1 MYVSTCK
8 GGATGQYTYVRLME
22 SYRDENGKVK
32 HKVVQNLGRL
42 DILSQSDPNY
52 LENLKKKYQEDYAEK
67 NRLQSLNRLAQVQNL
82 LSFDNNSSA
91 GAPLPLL
98 QLAHSSA
105 FSPRGLFLQF
115 QIRRDRRPSLPHRD
129 HGHVPT

>member
-52 LENLKKKYQEDYAEK
+52 LENLKKKYQEDYVE
-67 NRLQSLNRLAQVQNL
+67 RI
-82 LSFDNNSSA
+82 
-91 GAPLPLL
+91 
-98 QLAHSSA
+98 A
-105 FSPRGLFLQF
+105 FSHS
-115 QIRRDRRPSLPHRD
+115 IDSLKFKICLVLTTILLPALRSLCCST
-129 HGHVPT
+129 GITS

>member
-52 LENLKKKYQEDYAEK
+52 LENLKKKYQEDGKESPSVT
-67 NRLQSLNRLAQVQNL
+67 QSTR
-82 LSFDNNSSA
+82 SS
-91 GAPLPLL
+91 
-98 QLAHSSA
+98 SKSA
-105 FSPRGLFLQF
+105 
-115 QIRRDRRPSLPHRD
+115 
-129 HGHVPT
+129 

>member
-8 GGATGQYTYVRLME
+8 GGANGQYTYVRLME

-67 NRLQSLNRLAQVQNL
+67 SSIDSHKFKVCLALTTIL
-82 LSFDNNSSA
+82 LPA
-91 GAPLPLL
+91 L
-98 QLAHSSA
+98 
-105 FSPRGLFLQF
+105 RFLCCSTD
-115 QIRRDRRPSLPHRD
+115 ITS
-129 HGHVPT
+129 

>member
-67 NRLQSLNRLAQVQNL
+67 MDFSHYFRWLFANFRECSLI
-82 LSFDNNSSA
+82 S
-91 GAPLPLL
+91 
-98 QLAHSSA
+98 
-105 FSPRGLFLQF
+105 
-115 QIRRDRRPSLPHRD
+115 
-129 HGHVPT
+129 

>member
-52 LENLKKKYQEDYAEK
+52 LENLKRSIRKTMRK
-67 NRLQSLNRLAQVQNL
+67 RV
-82 LSFDNNSSA
+82 
-91 GAPLPLL
+91 
-98 QLAHSSA
+98 A
-105 FSPRGLFLQF
+105 FSHS
-115 QIRRDRRPSLPHRD
+115 IDSLKFKICLVLTTILLPALRSLCCST
-129 HGHVPT
+129 GITS

>member
-8 GGATGQYTYVRLME
+8 GGANGQYTYVRLME

-67 NRLQSLNRLAQVQNL
+67 SRLQSLNRLAQVQSL
-82 LSFDNNSSA
+82 LIL
-91 GAPLPLL
+91 LPAL
-98 QLAHSSA
+98 
-105 FSPRGLFLQF
+105 RFLCCSTD
-115 QIRRDRRPSLPHRD
+115 ITS
-129 HGHVPT
+129 

>member
-52 LENLKKKYQEDYAEK
+52 LENLKKKYQEDYVEK

-82 LSFDNNSSA
+82 LSLTTIL
-91 GAPLPLL
+91 LPAL
-98 QLAHSSA
+98 
-105 FSPRGLFLQF
+105 R
-115 QIRRDRRPSLPHRD
+115 SLCCST
-129 HGHVPT
+129 GITS

>member
-42 DILSQSDPNY
+42 DILS
-52 LENLKKKYQEDYAEK
+52 
-67 NRLQSLNRLAQVQNL
+67 
-82 LSFDNNSSA
+82 
-91 GAPLPLL
+91 
-98 QLAHSSA
+98 H
-105 FSPRGLFLQF
+105 
-115 QIRRDRRPSLPHRD
+115 QIRI
-129 HGHVPT
+129 TWKI

>member
-8 GGATGQYTYVRLME
+8 GGANGQYTYVRLME

-52 LENLKKKYQEDYAEK
+52 LENLKKKYQED
-67 NRLQSLNRLAQVQNL
+67 LSLIHI
-82 LSFDNNSSA
+82 SE
-91 GAPLPLL
+91 PT
-98 QLAHSSA
+98 
-105 FSPRGLFLQF
+105 
-115 QIRRDRRPSLPHRD
+115 RRS
-129 HGHVPT
+129 

>member
-42 DILSQSDPNY
+42 DILLPA
-52 LENLKKKYQEDYAEK
+52 L
-67 NRLQSLNRLAQVQNL
+67 RSLCC
-82 LSFDNNSSA
+82 STGITS
-91 GAPLPLL
+91 
-98 QLAHSSA
+98 
-105 FSPRGLFLQF
+105 
-115 QIRRDRRPSLPHRD
+115 
-129 HGHVPT
+129 

>member
-8 GGATGQYTYVRLME
+8 GGANGQYTYVRLME

-67 NRLQSLNRLAQVQNL
+67 SRLQLCRKTRMSKQELVIP
-82 LSFDNNSSA
+82 LSIA
-91 GAPLPLL
+91 
-98 QLAHSSA
+98 
-105 FSPRGLFLQF
+105 
-115 QIRRDRRPSLPHRD
+115 
-129 HGHVPT
+129 